1 MNADD
6 IQIDGTHY
14 KEMAVEPWE
23 VMEMVLTHD
32 EFVGFLKGNI
42 IKYSMRAGRK
52 AGADHDDDKAGH
64 YMQKL
69 REVLGYVIE

>member
-1 MNADD
+1 MNADN

-14 KEMAVEPWE
+14 KEMAVEPWG

-52 AGADHDDDKAGH
+52 AGADHDDEKAAH

>member
-1 MNADD
+1 
-6 IQIDGTHY
+6 
-14 KEMAVEPWE
+14 
-23 VMEMVLTHD
+23 MEMVLTHD

-52 AGADHDDDKAGH
+52 KGADHDNEKAGH

-69 REVLGYVIE
+69 REVLGYE